1 MDDQSYSP
9 QTEPVQPDPGPS
21 AVKKTGSKLESV
33 QADVVQ
39 VETSN
44 VDVVNSTNV
53 TIRNSGV
60 RQVNGQSITV
70 ANSGVGIMHGTSV
83 SVSDGGMVICSA
95 TDASVNG
102 NVGVMIGQSVAL
114 NNHRTGLVV
123 TREVHSGH
131 VQSILFLAGRSDGPV
146 ETILDQR
153 SVALFGIASGIAM
166 GLVFSLFRLLK
177 TVIHGGSR
185 IY

>member
-1 MDDQSYSP
+1 MI
-9 QTEPVQPDPGPS
+9 
-21 AVKKTGSKLESV
+21 
-33 QADVVQ
+33 Q
-39 VETSN
+39 VDTSS
-44 VDVVNSTNV
+44 VDVVNSTSA

-60 RQVNGQSITV
+60 RLVNGQSITV
-70 ANSGVGIMHGTSV
+70 SNSGVGIMHGTSV

-95 TDASVNG
+95 TDANVNG

-123 TREVHSGH
+123 TREVHGGH
-131 VQSILFLAGRSDGPV
+131 IQSIFFLAGRSDAPV

-153 SVALFGIASGIAM
+153 SVAIFGLASGIAM

-177 TVIHGGSR
+177 R
-185 IY
+185 